1 MKIYKKA
8 SGSQGIPIV
17 PMLDILTILLI
28 FFIVHTEFKRQVNV
42 LQLTLPQTHH
52 LAGERGDSTQVLL
65 EIAANGDL
73 ALSGRRIS
81 RDNLRDALLQILREA
96 PQTRLQVAAADAA
109 SLSSL
114 MEVLDTLTAAGLRVE
129 QVPVRINYSAE

>member
-1 MKIYKKA
+1 MKIYKKP
-8 SGSQGIPIV
+8 SGAQGIPIV

-52 LAGERGDSTQVLL
+52 LAGERGDNTQVLL

>member
-8 SGSQGIPIV
+8 SGAQGIPIV

-52 LAGERGDSTQVLL
+52 LAGERRDNTQVLL

-114 MEVLDTLTAAGLRVE
+114 MEVLDTLTAAATWRRV
-129 QVPVRINYSAE
+129 

>member
-8 SGSQGIPIV
+8 SGAQGIPIV

-52 LAGERGDSTQVLL
+52 LAGERGDNTQVLL

>member
-1 MKIYKKA
+1 MKIYKKP
-8 SGSQGIPIV
+8 SGAQGIPIV

-52 LAGERGDSTQVLL
+52 LAGERGDNTQVLL

-96 PQTRLQVAAADAA
+96 PQTHLQVAAADAA

>member
-1 MKIYKKA
+1 MKIYKKT
-8 SGSQGIPIV
+8 SGAQGIPIV

-52 LAGERGDSTQVLL
+52 LAGERGDNTQVLL

-81 RDNLRDALLQILREA
+81 RDNLRDALLQILHEA

>member
-52 LAGERGDSTQVLL
+52 LAGERGDNTQVLL

>member
-1 MKIYKKA
+1 MRIYKKA
-8 SGSQGIPIV
+8 SVTQGIPIV

-52 LAGERGDSTQVLL
+52 LAGERGDNTQVLL
-65 EIAANGDL
+65 EVAANGEL
-73 ALSGRRIS
+73 ALAGRRIP
-81 RDNLRDALLQILREA
+81 RNELREALLQILRQA

-109 SLSSL
+109 SLASL
-114 MEVLDTLTAAGLRVE
+114 MDVLDTLTAAGLRVE
-129 QVPVRINYSAE
+129 QVPVRIDYSAE